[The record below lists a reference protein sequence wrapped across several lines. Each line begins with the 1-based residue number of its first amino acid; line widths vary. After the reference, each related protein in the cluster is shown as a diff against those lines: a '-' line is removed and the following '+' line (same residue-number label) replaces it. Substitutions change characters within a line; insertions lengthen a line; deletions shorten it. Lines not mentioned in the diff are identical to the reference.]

1 MALSADQERVLADI
15 RKYGCH
21 VIQVQGN
28 GPHPSF
34 AYSVGIGRTSDSPDV
49 CVFGLP
55 APSASTHVTPRSF
68 NARSVSPR
76 ATADS
81 WICPAGRREPSQ
93 PANRPP
99 MAPTPTTA
107 TF

>member
-1 MALSADQERVLADI
+1 MDLAAAQARILEDI

-49 CVFGLP
+49 CIFGQP
-55 APSASTHVTPRSF
+55 APAAHHRLCAGF
-68 NARSVSPR
+68 GGR
-76 ATADS
+76 AAHS
-81 WICPAGRREPSQ
+81 RPYRAGRRP
-93 PANRPP
+93 RDI
-99 MAPTPTTA
+99 
-107 TF
+107 